1 MATAAAKG
9 SADACY
15 MLLHPNLEVETPN
28 LQTLRRNLERGTDEI
43 KAEALQQVITGTLQ
57 GENYEQLLMHIIRF
71 VMPTRNKSLKKLLLF
86 YWEIC
91 PKYAADGTL
100 KHETILICNALLN
113 DLQHPNEFIRGAT
126 LRALTKMREAEILEP
141 LIGPVRDC
149 LEHRHAYV
157 RKNAVMAISSIFRS
171 QPHLIPDAPELV
183 KAFLNGEAD
192 MTCRRNALNML
203 TINAPAVAVQW
214 LQENAQLA
222 ASFDELLQLAVI
234 ELIRRHAQGFA
245 AQKGLFVRCIFEL
258 LNAPAS
264 SVKYEAATTLIGLTA
279 NPAAIKA
286 AASCYISLVSK
297 ESDNNIKIIVLERLD
312 QMRTRHEGILDDLVM
327 DLLRVLVTPDL
338 DVRRKALGIVM
349 KLTSRRNVNDVVSM
363 LKKELN
369 KTIESSD
376 YDKSSEYRLL
386 LIQTIHNCASQF
398 PEVAADVVDLF
409 LSSIAEFGAS
419 SASDAIV
426 FIREVAEKFPSLRAS
441 IVAHLVS
448 SFLDFKTGR
457 VIRGALW
464 ILGEYAE
471 SALEIRDVWTKLRE
485 AIGELPLLAAE
496 QREALEAASGTA
508 EESGASQT
516 NTNAS
521 GSAAP
526 SASRRVLADG
536 TYATESSLTAQST
549 AAIKL
554 DSKPPL
560 RAVLLHSDFFTGTV
574 LASTLAKLVLRF
586 GSLAEITA
594 SDDGAAQLNALRA
607 EAVLIMA
614 GIIRIG
620 QSSFVTTP
628 IDEDSYDRVLA
639 CIRALEHM
647 DEDSEVLTDAFI
659 KDTQSAFARLV
670 KGEAARAAAEDQ
682 KKKSERAVQVD
693 DAIEFRLLAKKNAV
707 AADDIDSLERDAE
720 LATGAGDPGSR
731 LAVSKLESVVQLT
744 GFSDA
749 VYAEAYVEVNQY
761 DILLDIMIVN
771 QTSTMLRNLSVEF
784 STLGDLKLVEKPTSY
799 NVAAYSFSSVKA
811 SIKVSSTETGVIF
824 GTIVYDGPGTNDSH
838 SIVLNDIHVDIMEYI
853 RPARCDESQFHAMW
867 TEFEWENKVNMAT
880 TREAAENLD
889 LRAYLKHIMKATN
902 MACLTPDNAL
912 AGECGFL
919 SANLYARSIFGE
931 DALANISIEKLT
943 DDSPI
948 TGHIRIRAKTQ
959 GIALSLGDKISAAK
973 VSLANEQA

>member
-9 SADACY
+9 PADACY
-15 MLLHPNLEVETPN
+15 MLLHPNLDVETPN

-86 YWEIC
+86 YWEVC

-100 KHETILICNALLN
+100 KHETILICNALMN

-157 RKNAVMAISSIFRS
+157 RKNAVVAISSIYRS
-171 QPHLIPDAPELV
+171 QPQLIPDAPELIH
-183 KAFLNGEAD
+183 AFLSAEAD

-203 TINAPAVAVQW
+203 TLNAPAVAVQW

-234 ELIRRHAQGFA
+234 ELIRRSAQGFA
-245 AQKGLFVRCIFEL
+245 AQKGLFVRCIFDM

-264 SVKYEAATTLIGLTA
+264 SVKYEAATTLVGLTA

-286 AASCYISLVSK
+286 AASCYITLASK
-297 ESDNNIKIIVLERLD
+297 ESDNNIKIIVLGRLD
-312 QMRTRHEGILDDLVM
+312 QLRTRHEGILDDLVM
-327 DLLRVLVTPDL
+327 DLLRVLATPDL
-338 DVRRKALGIVM
+338 DVRRKALSIVM
-349 KLTSRRNVNDVVSM
+349 KLTTRRNVNDVVSM

-369 KTIESSD
+369 KTVDNSD
-376 YDKSSEYRLL
+376 YDKSSDYRLL
-386 LIQTIHNCASQF
+386 LIQTIHTCAGQF

-409 LSSIAEFGAS
+409 LSSIAEFGSS

-426 FIREVAEKFPSLRAS
+426 FVREVAEKFPALRTS
-441 IVAHLVS
+441 IVTHLVS
-448 SFLDFKTGR
+448 SFLEFKTGR

-471 SALEIRDVWTKLRE
+471 SASEIRDVWTKLRE

-496 QREALEAASGTA
+496 QREALEGASGLA
-508 EESGASQT
+508 EDAASQT
-516 NTNAS
+516 TAS
-521 GSAAP
+521 AP
-526 SASRRVLADG
+526 SASRRVLPDG
-536 TYATESSLTAQST
+536 TYATESSLTVNAQST
-549 AAIKL
+549 IKL
-554 DSKPPL
+554 DTKPPL

-574 LASTLAKLVLRF
+574 LASTLAKLVLRY
-586 GSLAEITA
+586 SALADVAT
-594 SDDGAAQLNALRA
+594 SDEGKSRLNALRA

-620 QSSFVTTP
+620 QSNFVTTP

-659 KDTQSAFARLV
+659 SDTQNAFTRLV
-670 KGEAARAAAEDQ
+670 KGEAARADAEA
-682 KKKSERAVQVD
+682 KKTKSERAVQVD
-693 DAIEFRLLAKKNAV
+693 DAIGFRLLAKKGSV
-707 AADDIDSLERDAE
+707 ASEDNDDLDRDAE
-720 LATGAGDPGSR
+720 VAAGTADSGSR
-731 LAVSKLESVVQLT
+731 LAVSKLDSVVQLT

-771 QTSTMLRNLSVEF
+771 QTNTMLRNLSVEF

-799 NVAAYSFSSVKA
+799 NVAAFSFSSVKA

-824 GTIVYDGPGTNDSH
+824 GTIVYDGPGTSDNH
-838 SIVLNDIHVDIMEYI
+838 CIVLNDIHVDIMEYI

-902 MACLTPDNAL
+902 MACLTPENAL
-912 AGECGFL
+912 AGDCGFL

-931 DALANISIEKLT
+931 DALANISIEKPT

-973 VSLANEQA
+973 VSLSAE

>member
-1 MATAAAKG
+1 
-9 SADACY
+9 
-15 MLLHPNLEVETPN
+15 MLLHPNLDVETPN

-86 YWEIC
+86 YWEVC

-100 KHETILICNALLN
+100 KHETILICNALMN

-157 RKNAVMAISSIFRS
+157 RKNAVVAISSIYRS
-171 QPHLIPDAPELV
+171 QPQLIPDAPELIH
-183 KAFLNGEAD
+183 AFLSAEAD

-203 TINAPAVAVQW
+203 TLNAPAVAVQW

-234 ELIRRHAQGFA
+234 ELIRRSAQGFA

-264 SVKYEAATTLIGLTA
+264 SVKYEAATTLVGLTA

-286 AASCYISLVSK
+286 AASCYITLASK
-297 ESDNNIKIIVLERLD
+297 ESDNNIKIIVLGRLD
-312 QMRTRHEGILDDLVM
+312 QLRTRHEGILDDLVM
-327 DLLRVLVTPDL
+327 DLLRVLATPDL

-349 KLTSRRNVNDVVSM
+349 KLTTRRNVNDVVSM

-369 KTIESSD
+369 KTVDSSD

-386 LIQTIHNCASQF
+386 LIQTIHTCAGQF

-409 LSSIAEFGAS
+409 LSSIAEFGSS

-426 FIREVAEKFPSLRAS
+426 FVREVAEKFPALRTS
-441 IVAHLVS
+441 IVTHLVS
-448 SFLDFKTGR
+448 SFLEFKTGR

-471 SALEIRDVWTKLRE
+471 SAAEIRDVWTKLRE

-496 QREALEAASGTA
+496 QREALEGASGLAEDAASQAT
-508 EESGASQT
+508 SS
-516 NTNAS
+516 
-521 GSAAP
+521 AP

-536 TYATESSLTAQST
+536 TYATESSLTANAQN
-549 AAIKL
+549 AIKL
-554 DSKPPL
+554 ETKPPL

-586 GSLAEITA
+586 GALADVAA
-594 SDDGAAQLNALRA
+594 SEEGKSRLNALRA

-620 QSSFVTTP
+620 QSNFVTTP

-659 KDTQSAFARLV
+659 SDTQSAFTRLV
-670 KGEAARAAAEDQ
+670 KGEAARADAEA
-682 KKKSERAVQVD
+682 KKTKSERAVQVD
-693 DAIEFRLLAKKNAV
+693 DAIGFRLLAKKGGVSSEDN
-707 AADDIDSLERDAE
+707 DDLDRDAE
-720 LATGAGDPGSR
+720 VAAGTADSGSR
-731 LAVSKLESVVQLT
+731 LAVSKLDSVVQLT

-771 QTSTMLRNLSVEF
+771 QTNTMLRNLSVEF

-799 NVAAYSFSSVKA
+799 NVAAFSFSSVKA

-824 GTIVYDGPGTNDSH
+824 GTIVYDGPGTSDNH
-838 SIVLNDIHVDIMEYI
+838 CIVLNDIHVDIMEYI

-889 LRAYLKHIMKATN
+889 LRAYLRHIMKATN

-912 AGECGFL
+912 AGDCGFL

-931 DALANISIEKLT
+931 DALANISIEKPT

-973 VSLANEQA
+973 VSLSTE

>member
-1 MATAAAKG
+1 MMATAAAKG

-43 KAEALQQVITGTLQ
+43 KSEALQQVITGTLQ

-157 RKNAVMAISSIFRS
+157 RKNAVVAISSIFRS

-183 KAFLNGEAD
+183 QAFLSAEAD
-192 MTCRRNALNML
+192 MTCRRNALSML

-214 LQENAQLA
+214 LQDNAQLA

-234 ELIRRHAQGFA
+234 DLIRRHAQSFA

-286 AASCYISLVSK
+286 AASCYISLASK

-349 KLTSRRNVNDVVSM
+349 KLASRRNVNDVVSM

-369 KTIESSD
+369 KTVENSD

-386 LIQTIHNCASQF
+386 LIQTIHTCAGQF

-409 LSSIAEFGAS
+409 LSSIAEFGSS

-426 FIREVAEKFPSLRAS
+426 FIREVAEKFPSLRTS
-441 IVAHLVS
+441 IVTHLVS

-464 ILGEYAE
+464 ILGEYAD
-471 SALEIRDVWTKLRE
+471 SASEIRDVWTKLRE

-496 QREALEAASGTA
+496 QREALEAASGATEETA
-508 EESGASQT
+508 ST
-516 NTNAS
+516 NV
-521 GSAAP
+521 SATP

-536 TYATESSLTAQST
+536 TYATESSLTAQT
-549 AAIKL
+549 TTAIKL

-586 GSLAEITA
+586 GTLDEIVA

-620 QSSFVTTP
+620 QSNFVTTP

-670 KGEAARAAAEDQ
+670 KGETARAAAED
-682 KKKSERAVQVD
+682 KKNKIERAVQVD
-693 DAIEFRLLAKKNAV
+693 DAIEFRLLAKKNA
-707 AADDIDSLERDAE
+707 AASEDVDSLERDAE
-720 LATGAGDPGSR
+720 LATGAGDANSR

-771 QTSTMLRNLSVEF
+771 QTNTMLRNLSVEF

-824 GTIVYDGPGTNDSH
+824 GTIVYDGPGTNDNH

>member
-1 MATAAAKG
+1 
-9 SADACY
+9 
-15 MLLHPNLEVETPN
+15 
-28 LQTLRRNLERGTDEI
+28 
-43 KAEALQQVITGTLQ
+43 
-57 GENYEQLLMHIIRF
+57 
-71 VMPTRNKSLKKLLLF
+71 
-86 YWEIC
+86 
-91 PKYAADGTL
+91 
-100 KHETILICNALLN
+100 
-113 DLQHPNEFIRGAT
+113 
-126 LRALTKMREAEILEP
+126 
-141 LIGPVRDC
+141 
-149 LEHRHAYV
+149 
-157 RKNAVMAISSIFRS
+157 
-171 QPHLIPDAPELV
+171 PHLIPDAPELIQ
-183 KAFLNGEAD
+183 AFLNSEAD

-203 TINAPAVAVQW
+203 TLSAPAVAVQW

-222 ASFDELLQLAVI
+222 GSFDELLQLAVI
-234 ELIRRHAQGFA
+234 DLIRRAAPSFG
-245 AQKGLFVRCIFEL
+245 AQKGLFVRCIFDML
-258 LNAPAS
+258 GAPAS
-264 SVKYEAATTLIGLTA
+264 SVKYEAATTLVSLTA

-286 AASCYISLVSK
+286 AAACYITLASK

-312 QMRTRHEGILDDLVM
+312 QLRARHEGILDDLVM
-327 DLLRVLVTPDL
+327 DLLRVLAAPDL
-338 DVRRKALGIVM
+338 EVRRKALATVM

-363 LKKELN
+363 LKKELK
-369 KTIESSD
+369 KTVDNGD

-386 LIQTIHNCASQF
+386 LIQTIHACAGQF
-398 PEVAADVVDLF
+398 PEVAAEVVDLF
-409 LSSIAEFGAS
+409 LSSISEFGTS
-419 SASDAIV
+419 SATDAIIFV
-426 FIREVAEKFPSLRAS
+426 REVAEKFPALRPS
-441 IVAHLVS
+441 IIAHLVG
-448 SFLDFKTGR
+448 SFLEFKTGR
-457 VIRGALW
+457 IIRGALW

-471 SALEIRDVWTKLRE
+471 SVAEIRDVWTKLRE

-496 QREALEAASGTA
+496 QREALEAASG
-508 EESGASQT
+508 SGAPGDESSSH
-516 NTNAS
+516 TNAAT
-521 GSAAP
+521 SAK
-526 SASRRVLADG
+526 SASSSRRVLADG
-536 TYATESSLTAQST
+536 TYATESSLTAQAS
-549 AAIKL
+549 AVVKL

-586 GSLAEITA
+586 SALPEVASEEQGS
-594 SDDGAAQLNALRA
+594 SSGQLNALRA

-620 QSSFVTTP
+620 QSAFVAMP

-647 DEDSEVLTDAFI
+647 DEDSEVLIDAFI
-659 KDTQSAFARLV
+659 GDTQSAFARLV
-670 KGEAARAAAEDQ
+670 KGEATRTAEEA
-682 KKKSERAVQVD
+682 KKTTRERAVQVD
-693 DAIEFRLLAKKNAV
+693 DAIGFRLLAKKGSV
-707 AADDIDSLERDAE
+707 ATDDDSLERDAE
-720 LATGAGDPGSR
+720 LATGGGDAAGR
-731 LAVSKLESVVQLT
+731 AAVSKLDSVVQLT

-761 DILLDIMIVN
+761 DILLDIMVVN
-771 QTSTMLRNLSVEF
+771 QTGNMLRNLAVEF

-824 GTIVYDGPGTNDSH
+824 GTIVYDGPGTSDNH
-838 SIVLNDIHVDIMEYI
+838 CIVLNDIHVDIMEYI

-912 AGECGFL
+912 AGDCGFL

-931 DALANISIEKLT
+931 DALANISIEKPT
-943 DDSPI
+943 EDSPI

-973 VSLANEQA
+973 VSLSTE

>member
-1 MATAAAKG
+1 MMATAAAKG

-43 KAEALQQVITGTLQ
+43 KSEALQQVITGTLQ

-157 RKNAVMAISSIFRS
+157 RKNAVVAISSIFRS

-183 KAFLNGEAD
+183 QAFLSAEAD
-192 MTCRRNALNML
+192 MTCRRNALSML

-214 LQENAQLA
+214 LQDNAQLA

-234 ELIRRHAQGFA
+234 DLIRRHAQSFA

-286 AASCYISLVSK
+286 AASCYISLASK

-369 KTIESSD
+369 KTVENSD

-386 LIQTIHNCASQF
+386 LIQTIHTCAGQF

-409 LSSIAEFGAS
+409 LSSIAEFGSS

-426 FIREVAEKFPSLRAS
+426 FIREVAEKFPSLRTS
-441 IVAHLVS
+441 IVTHLVS

-464 ILGEYAE
+464 ILGEYAD
-471 SALEIRDVWTKLRE
+471 SASEIRDVWTKLRE

-496 QREALEAASGTA
+496 QREALEAASGATEETA
-508 EESGASQT
+508 PT
-516 NTNAS
+516 NV
-521 GSAAP
+521 SATP

-536 TYATESSLTAQST
+536 TYATESSLTAQT
-549 AAIKL
+549 TTAIKL

-586 GSLAEITA
+586 GTLAEIVA
-594 SDDGAAQLNALRA
+594 SDDGAAQINALRA

-620 QSSFVTTP
+620 QSNFVTTP

-670 KGEAARAAAEDQ
+670 KGETARAAAED
-682 KKKSERAVQVD
+682 KKNKIERAVQVD
-693 DAIEFRLLAKKNAV
+693 DAIEFRLLAKKNA
-707 AADDIDSLERDAE
+707 AASEDVDSLERDAE
-720 LATGAGDPGSR
+720 LATGAGDASSR

-771 QTSTMLRNLSVEF
+771 QTNTMLRNLSVEF

-824 GTIVYDGPGTNDSH
+824 GTIVYDGPGTNDNH

>member
-1 MATAAAKG
+1 MATAAAKAP
-9 SADACY
+9 ADACY
-15 MLLHPNLEVETPN
+15 MLLHPQLDVETPS

-43 KAEALQQVITGTLQ
+43 KMEALQQVITGTLQ
-57 GENYEQLLMHIIRF
+57 GENYEQLLMHVIRF

-86 YWEIC
+86 YWEVC

-126 LRALTKMREAEILEP
+126 LRSLTKMREAEILEP
-141 LIGPVRDC
+141 LIGPTRDC

-157 RKNAVMAISSIFRS
+157 RKNAVVAVSSIYRT
-171 QPHLIPDAPELV
+171 QPHLIPDAPELIQ
-183 KAFLNGEAD
+183 AFLSAEAD

-203 TINAPAVAVQW
+203 TVSAPAVAVQW
-214 LQENAQLA
+214 LQENAQLV
-222 ASFDELLQLAVI
+222 SGFDELLQLAI
-234 ELIRRHAQGFA
+234 IDLIRRTAPSFA
-245 AQKGLFVRCIFEL
+245 AQKGLFVRTIFDL
-258 LNAPAS
+258 LSAPAS
-264 SVKYEAATTLIGLTA
+264 SVKYDAATTLVSLTSNA
-279 NPAAIKA
+279 AAIKA
-286 AASCYISLVSK
+286 AASCYISLALK
-297 ESDNNIKIIVLERLD
+297 ESDNNIKITVLERLD
-312 QMRTRHEGILDDLVM
+312 QLRTRHEGILDDLVM
-327 DLLRVLVTPDL
+327 DLLRVLTTPDL

-349 KLTSRRNVNDVVSM
+349 KLTSRRNVNDVISI
-363 LKKELN
+363 LKKELG
-369 KTIESSD
+369 KTVANSD
-376 YDKSSEYRLL
+376 HEKSSEYRLL
-386 LIQTIHNCASQF
+386 LIQTIHTCAGQF
-398 PEVAADVVDLF
+398 PEVAAEVVDLF
-409 LSSIAEFGAS
+409 LNSIAEFGAS
-419 SASDAIV
+419 SATDAIV
-426 FIREVAEKFPSLRAS
+426 FVREVAEKFPTLRPS
-441 IVAHLVS
+441 IITHLVS
-448 SFLDFKTGR
+448 SFLEFKTGR

-471 SALEIRDVWTKLRE
+471 SASEIRDVWTKLRE

-496 QREALEAASGTA
+496 QREALEAAAG
-508 EESGASQT
+508 
-516 NTNAS
+516 N
-521 GSAAP
+521 GSADDSANAAP
-526 SASRRVLADG
+526 KASSSSASRRVLADG
-536 TYATESSLTAQST
+536 TYATESSLTTQAQST
-549 AAIKL
+549 LKL
-554 DSKPPL
+554 DTKPPL
-560 RAVLLHSDFFTGTV
+560 RAVLLHSDFFTGSV
-574 LASTLAKLVLRF
+574 LASTLVKLVLRF
-586 GSLAEITA
+586 SALPETSAGGES
-594 SDDGAAQLNALRA
+594 SSQLNALRA

-620 QSSFVTTP
+620 QSTFVTTP

-659 KDTQSAFARLV
+659 SDTQNAFARLV
-670 KGEAARAAAEDQ
+670 KGEAARAAEEA
-682 KKKSERAVQVD
+682 KKTTREHAVQVD
-693 DAIEFRLLAKKNAV
+693 DAIGFRLLAKKGG
-707 AADDIDSLERDAE
+707 AADQDENSLERDAE
-720 LATGAGDPGSR
+720 LATGSAELSGR
-731 LAVSKLESVVQLT
+731 QAVSKLDSVVQLT

-761 DILLDIMIVN
+761 DILLDIMVVN
-771 QTSTMLRNLSVEF
+771 QTNTMLRNLSVEF

-824 GTIVYDGPGTNDSH
+824 GTIVYDGPGTNDNH
-838 SIVLNDIHVDIMEYI
+838 CIVLNDIHVDIMEYI
-853 RPARCDESQFHAMW
+853 RPARCDESKFHSMW

-912 AGECGFL
+912 AGDCGFL

-931 DALANISIEKLT
+931 DALANISIEKPT

-973 VSLANEQA
+973 VTLSSE